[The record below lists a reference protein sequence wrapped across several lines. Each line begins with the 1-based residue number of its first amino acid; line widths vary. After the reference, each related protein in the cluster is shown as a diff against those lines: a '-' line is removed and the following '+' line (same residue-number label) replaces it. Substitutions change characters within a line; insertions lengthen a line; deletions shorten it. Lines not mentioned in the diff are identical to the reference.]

1 MVVVIYHNNLDYLKS
16 VGEIVKEKGFKSK
29 QIVEKSNVGTE
40 MVGPSSS
47 VTYLHGKAVPSYNK
61 ALVVHVASEKE
72 AMSFL
77 KSIEDDKVLN
87 LCNMQDKGFVSI
99 LPLCS
104 FDGFNSLV
112 ANKG

>member
-1 MVVVIYHNNLDYLKS
+1 MDYLKS
-16 VGEIVKEKGFKSK
+16 LVNIVAEHGFKAK
-29 QIVEKSNVGTE
+29 QITEKKNIGTE
-40 MVGPSSS
+40 IVGPSSS

-72 AMSFL
+72 AISFL
-77 KSIEDDKVLN
+77 NIIENDKVLN
-87 LCNMQDKGFVSI
+87 LCNMQDKGFVSV

-104 FDGFNSLV
+104 FEGFNSWV